1 MSYTKTHLE
10 EFVEALYRNMNI
22 EHPEQIDMEL
32 ISRRLGI
39 LIDYIDT
46 PSKSVY
52 DAGFVMI
59 LINKQV
65 PLPVQWQEFAH
76 ELAHI
81 LRHAGNQT
89 LLPDGLRMMQ
99 EWQAEHFAA
108 YFCVPG
114 FMLEKIE
121 LPSSLQ
127 EAIPIISEKFNV
139 MPWFAAARFNQWFHR
154 YFF

>member
-10 EFVEALYRNMNI
+10 EFVETLYKNLDI
-22 EHPEQIDMEL
+22 TTPEELDMEF
-32 ISRRLGI
+32 IAYKLGI
-39 LIDYIDT
+39 GLEYIDA

-52 DAGFVMI
+52 AAGFVVV
-59 LINKQV
+59 LIDKKL
-65 PLPVQWQEFAH
+65 PPPVQWQEFAH
-76 ELAHI
+76 ELAHV

-89 LLPDGLRMMQ
+89 LLPNGLRMMQ

-114 FMLEKIE
+114 FMLEKME
-121 LPSSLQ
+121 LPFSLQ

-139 MPWFAAARFNQWFHR
+139 MPWFALARFNQWSHR